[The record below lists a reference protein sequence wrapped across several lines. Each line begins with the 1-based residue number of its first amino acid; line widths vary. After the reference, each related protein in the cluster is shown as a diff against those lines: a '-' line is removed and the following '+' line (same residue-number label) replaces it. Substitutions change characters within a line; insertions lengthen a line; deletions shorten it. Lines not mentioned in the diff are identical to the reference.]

1 MANLLSLE
9 DTKDFYN
16 LYYYGV
22 KPSWALAVVTTF
34 LFTCVTL
41 VHLVLLFFKRSW
53 FLIPLIIGALCTSN
67 PETSTQNHSSKCFG
81 DFESLLTCSSRS
93 GSFRLLIPRQSSS

>member
-9 DTKDFYN
+9 DTKDVYN

-41 VHLVLLFFKRSW
+41 VHLILLFYKRSW
-53 FLIPLIIGALCTSN
+53 FLIPLIIGALCMSQSLKHAHK
-67 PETSTQNHSSKCFG
+67 STPASVPVILNHC
-81 DFESLLTCSSRS
+81 
-93 GSFRLLIPRQSSS
+93 